1 MRLTLCCS
9 SSLSLAFSYLDLRIF
24 ANEVATGL
32 HCNVPVPQFC
42 ILKSMRC
49 PVPVCGICFIPAEET
64 TFRIVPVCYQEDAGL
79 MLILR
84 DKYLFGAILFIY
96 LALFFFLDQW
106 EQTPSTFPCWE
117 MMVGLFSKFSVQK
130 NFWVLVSTKGHTLF
144 LLYDCFLLTVT
155 L

>member
-1 MRLTLCCS
+1 
-9 SSLSLAFSYLDLRIF
+9 
-24 ANEVATGL
+24 
-32 HCNVPVPQFC
+32 
-42 ILKSMRC
+42 
-49 PVPVCGICFIPAEET
+49 
-64 TFRIVPVCYQEDAGL
+64 

-106 EQTPSTFPCWE
+106 EQTTSKFPCWE

-130 NFWVLVSTKGHTLF
+130 NFWVLVSTMGHTLF